1 MERVV
6 TSQLQHYER
15 TYRALAAE
23 LADVGFISPGSV
35 VLRYTSCGKPGCRCQ
50 GDPPQRHGPYYQW
63 SRAVAGK
70 TVSRRLSEGEAGL
83 YRSWIANPRRLAR
96 IVAQME
102 QTSADAG
109 EVMPQQ
115 TAPPEPPRSAKLW
128 PPTGGEPNGPRE
140 LRNVSPKSRAVS

>member
-1 MERVV
+1 V
-6 TSQLQHYER
+6 TSQLQRYER

-23 LADVGFISPGSV
+23 LATIGFISPGSV

-70 TVSRRLSEGEAGL
+70 TVSRRLSEGEAEL
-83 YRSWIANPRRLAR
+83 YRSWIANRRRLER

-109 EVMPQQ
+109 ELVLRQ
-115 TAPPEPPRSAKLW
+115 TAPQEPPRSAK
-128 PPTGGEPNGPRE
+128 R
-140 LRNVSPKSRAVS
+140 